1 MFDVGFAEM
10 FLVGMVGLIVVG
22 PDHLPGAVRNML
34 AWLNRFRSSFDRV
47 RAEIRRELH
56 NDETMRQL
64 KKDRDRVGNDLQNG
78 VDQMEQCLGELTSL
92 KPEEF
97 LAKATASA
105 VKEVCEDQG
114 ESKEGQMTSV
124 SKTSDEPKA

>member
-10 FLVGMVGLIVVG
+10 LLVGIVGLIVVG
-22 PDHLPGAVRNML
+22 PDHLPGAVRTML
-34 AWLNRFRSSFDRV
+34 AWLNRLRRSFDKVRV
-47 RAEIRRELH
+47 EIRRELH

-64 KKDRDRVGNDLQNG
+64 KKDTDQLGNDLQYG
-78 VDQMEQCLGELTSL
+78 VDQMEQRLGELTSL

-97 LAKATASA
+97 LAKATAPA
-105 VKEVCEDQG
+105 VKEVCEDRE

-124 SKTSDEPKA
+124 SKASDEPKA